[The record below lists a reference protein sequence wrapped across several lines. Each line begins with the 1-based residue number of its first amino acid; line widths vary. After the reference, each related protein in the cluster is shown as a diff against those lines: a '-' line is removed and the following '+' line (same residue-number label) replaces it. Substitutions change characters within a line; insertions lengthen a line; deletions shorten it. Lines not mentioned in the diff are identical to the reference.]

1 MKSTHQVLKKIKQV
15 DPFERSTLQ
24 IMSIIVRDEKEEKT
38 NRLPFNSKTHSTV
51 KDKKIITL
59 YAEDIYFL
67 VTRARWLVTHIYA
80 HYAFEQSK
88 FKKDFVI
95 MNQKSRQKAST
106 KVEKDFYKLLNN
118 SNFGID
124 CRNNMDNC
132 YLEPV
137 YDNFSENSYLKN
149 YTSLFSD
156 SSLKDFFCVPLLKQE
171 IEKTYASKLF
181 KLDKDD
187 PTYEARKKYLDR
199 LKEEDLD
206 VLSSFEKS
214 NKKRKFKSIE
224 EKISDNCDPRKT
236 KMIIDFNESESASI
250 KAFSVRKKNVIKAT
264 TRFMSSNLIMF
275 AKLSLKSLIYDL
287 SDIFSFPN
295 EIVKEIYKKIK

>member
-1 MKSTHQVLKKIKQV
+1 
-15 DPFERSTLQ
+15 
-24 IMSIIVRDEKEEKT
+24 
-38 NRLPFNSKTHSTV
+38 
-51 KDKKIITL
+51 
-59 YAEDIYFL
+59 
-67 VTRARWLVTHIYA
+67 
-80 HYAFEQSK
+80 
-88 FKKDFVI
+88 

-106 KVEKDFYKLLNN
+106 KVEKNFYKLLNN

-132 YLEPV
+132 YLERV

-199 LKEEDLD
+199 KKEEDLD

-214 NKKRKFKSIE
+214 N
-224 EKISDNCDPRKT
+224 
-236 KMIIDFNESESASI
+236 
-250 KAFSVRKKNVIKAT
+250 
-264 TRFMSSNLIMF
+264 
-275 AKLSLKSLIYDL
+275 
-287 SDIFSFPN
+287 
-295 EIVKEIYKKIK
+295 